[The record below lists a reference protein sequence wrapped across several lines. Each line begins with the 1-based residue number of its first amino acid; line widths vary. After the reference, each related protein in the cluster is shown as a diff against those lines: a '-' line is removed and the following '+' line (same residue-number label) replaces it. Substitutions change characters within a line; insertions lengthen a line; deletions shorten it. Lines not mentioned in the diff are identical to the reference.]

1 MIAPVPVKQQTAQF
15 FHSFYLTQ
23 GFFQARGPPAA
34 GEVEGEVLP
43 ELHHAVVPFGGE
55 LHSQSGVV
63 QIEGFPP
70 LPSTQ
75 IVEMNWLADNVVGT
89 IPQLDD
95 EPKVPAL

>member
-1 MIAPVPVKQQTAQF
+1 VGSIN
-15 FHSFYLTQ
+15 
-23 GFFQARGPPAA
+23 
-34 GEVEGEVLP
+34 
-43 ELHHAVVPFGGE
+43 PFGGE
-55 LHSQSGVV
+55 LHSQNGVV